1 MGKVSEALEK
11 AVSEDYVVPAPER
24 VKVTHEAN
32 PSGMNTDGSGQEKD
46 DLNRR
51 EFLSDSFMEEMTRW
65 DDRLRMSTDPASPV
79 AEIFRRLRA
88 KILHPDNGTPP
99 RVILVTS
106 VGPEEGK
113 GFVCAN
119 LGVALAQGLEHH
131 ALIVDCDLR
140 KPALAKLFGSSNEV
154 GLVDYLKD
162 KVKIEKL
169 IRKTSLPKLSIIPGG
184 KPPKNPAELLDSKL
198 MVALVDELK
207 TRYDD
212 RFILFDTPPNIV
224 ASETSILA
232 QKVDGV
238 VLVVR
243 WGGAGRDQVRS
254 LVNLIGKEKIIGI
267 VFNAFEENML
277 ERYLKKKGYK
287 YDSYYSYSNY
297 K

>member
-11 AVSEDYVVPAPER
+11 AIPEEIVVRAPG
-24 VKVTHEAN
+24 KVLVREASH
-32 PSGMNTDGSGQEKD
+32 SGMNTGGFEQEKID
-46 DLNRR
+46 VRR
-51 EFLSDSFMEEMTRW
+51 RDFLTDTILGEKGHW
-65 DDRLRMSTDPASPV
+65 DERLSMSTDPDSPV
-79 AEIFRRLRA
+79 AEFFRRLRS
-88 KILHPDNGTPP
+88 KILHPVTGAPP

-140 KPALAKLFGSSNEV
+140 RPALAKLFGLSNEV
-154 GLVDYLKD
+154 GLVDYLQD
-162 KVKIEKL
+162 KVEIEKL
-169 IRKTSLPKLSIIPGG
+169 IRKTSLPKLSIVPGG

-198 MVALVDELK
+198 MIALVDELRM
-207 TRYDD
+207 RYDD

-224 ASETSILA
+224 ASETSVLA

-243 WGGAGRDQVRS
+243 WGGAGREQVKS
-254 LVNLIGKEKIIGI
+254 LVELIGKEKIIGI

-277 ERYLKKKGYK
+277 DRYLKKKGYK